1 MAKCVLIMGKS
12 GSGKSTSMRNF
23 TPDELGIINIMG
35 KELPFRNNFKTFSSR
50 KYGEV
55 SKAILQS
62 TKPSVVVDDA
72 GYLMTDYFMKNHA
85 SGKGYSIF
93 NEIGDGFY
101 TMIENAKTKLSDD
114 RIVYFIMHEIGDEL
128 NGVKPKTVGKMLD
141 EKVCVEGLF
150 TIVLRSMV
158 KDSRYLFATHTDGTD
173 VAKSPLGMFEE
184 KYIDND
190 LKEVDRIIRDYY
202 NMNNNKV
209 KENNNES
216 SK

>member
-35 KELPFRNNFKTFSSR
+35 KELPFRNNFKTFNSR

-62 TKPSVVVDDA
+62 TKSSVVVDDA

-85 SGKGYSIF
+85 SGNGFSTY

-101 TMIENAKTKLSDD
+101 TMIENAKTKLPDD
-114 RIVYFIMHEIGDEL
+114 RIAYFVMHETGDEL
-128 NGVKPKTVGKMLD
+128 NGVKPKTLGKLLD

-150 TIVLRSMV
+150 TIVLRSIY
-158 KDSRYLFATHTDGTD
+158 KDGKYLFATHTDGTD

-184 KYIDND
+184 DYIDND

-202 NMNNNKV
+202 DMNNNKA
-209 KENNNES
+209 KEYNDES